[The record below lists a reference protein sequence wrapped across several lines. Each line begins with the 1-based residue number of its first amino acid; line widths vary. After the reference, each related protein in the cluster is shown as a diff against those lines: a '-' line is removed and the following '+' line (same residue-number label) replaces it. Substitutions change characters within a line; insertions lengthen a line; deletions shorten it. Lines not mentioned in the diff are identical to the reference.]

1 MKKIKSFLLVFL
13 ALILAGCGTKASESE
28 TKKAAAKETT
38 KKEVET
44 TEVFFEEEDS
54 SRELLTTEEA
64 TTEESTTE
72 EPTTEKET
80 EPLEGIPI
88 NSTLTE
94 ADLPEIVFAYFEYT
108 YNKNVYGVYYVTNEG
123 EAYSALI
130 DETSQIN
137 YNPAI
142 ILDSVSELQDLKKV
156 GDVDKSLLVRSYNL
170 FYDIHE
176 NGYTEETMKHS
187 EYLEIPESLND
198 SYLYG
203 CVDKSNSEHAISISE
218 RIQYD
223 YKHIDS
229 PYINDLKRA
238 IYSLEGLR
246 DSQDEWYESGF

>member
-1 MKKIKSFLLVFL
+1 MKKIKCFLLVFL

-54 SRELLTTEEA
+54 SREPLTTEEA
-64 TTEESTTE
+64 TTEEPTTE

-108 YNKNVYGVYYVTNEG
+108 YNKKVYGVYYVTNEG

-130 DETSQIN
+130 DDMSPIN
-137 YNPAI
+137 HDPI
-142 ILDSVSELQDLKKV
+142 KILDYFSELQDLKKV
-156 GDVDKSLLVRSYNL
+156 GDVDKSLLVKCYNL

-187 EYLEIPESLND
+187 EYLEIPESFND

-203 CVDKSNSEHAISISE
+203 CVDKSNSEHAISISKS
-218 RIQYD
+218 IQYD
-223 YKHIDS
+223 YKYIDS
-229 PYINDLKRA
+229 PYTNDLERA
-238 IYSLEGLR
+238 ISSLDGLR
-246 DSQDEWYESGF
+246 DSQDEWDELGF

>member
-1 MKKIKSFLLVFL
+1 MKKIKSSLLVFL
-13 ALILAGCGTKASESE
+13 VLILAGCGTKASESE

-54 SRELLTTEEA
+54 SREPLTTEEA

-80 EPLEGIPI
+80 EPLEGILI

-94 ADLPEIVFAYFEYT
+94 ADLPEIVFAYFKYT
-108 YNKNVYGVYYVTNEG
+108 YHKDVYGVYYVTNEG

-130 DETSQIN
+130 DDMSPIN
-137 YNPAI
+137 HDPI
-142 ILDSVSELQDLKKV
+142 KILDYFSELQDLKKV
-156 GDVDKSLLVRSYNL
+156 GDVDKSLLVKSYNL

-187 EYLEIPESLND
+187 DTFDTPESLSNI
-198 SYLYG
+198 YLYA
-203 CVDKSNSEHAISISE
+203 CIHENDSEHAVAISE
-218 RIQYD
+218 EIQYD
-223 YKHIDS
+223 TKEIDS
-229 PYINDLKRA
+229 PYIRNLRRA
-238 IYSLEGLR
+238 IYSLDGLR
-246 DSQDEWYESGF
+246 DSQDEWHESGF

>member
-28 TKKAAAKETT
+28 TKKPAAKETT

-54 SRELLTTEEA
+54 SREPLTTEEA
-64 TTEESTTE
+64 TTEEPTTE

-94 ADLPEIVFAYFEYT
+94 ADLPEIVFAYFKYT
-108 YNKNVYGVYYVTNEG
+108 YHKDVYGVYYVTNEG

-130 DETSQIN
+130 DDMSPIN
-137 YNPAI
+137 HDPI
-142 ILDSVSELQDLKKV
+142 KILDYFSELQDLKKV
-156 GDVDKSLLVRSYNL
+156 GDVDKSLLVKCYNL

-176 NGYTEETMKHS
+176 NGYVEETLPHS
-187 EYLEIPESLND
+187 DGFSTGVSVSNI
-198 SYLYG
+198 YLYSCIG
-203 CVDKSNSEHAISISE
+203 KRDSEHAVAINE
-218 RIQYD
+218 KIQYD
-223 YKHIDS
+223 YKNLDS
-229 PYINDLKRA
+229 PYTMDLIEA
-238 IYSLEGLR
+238 IYSFDGYSKVKE
-246 DSQDEWYESGF
+246 EWHESGF